1 MIDKMKSS
9 KRAMRQTKYLIWSGR
24 VRKILTKYWREVR
37 DSLKQKDEKIY
48 EMKLILLLERFV
60 Q

>member
-1 MIDKMKSS
+1 MKSS
-9 KRAMRQTKYLIWSGR
+9 KRAMFQMKYLIWSGL
-24 VRKILTKYWREVR
+24 VRRILTAYWQEAP
-37 DSLKQKDEKIY
+37 DFLNQKDEKIY